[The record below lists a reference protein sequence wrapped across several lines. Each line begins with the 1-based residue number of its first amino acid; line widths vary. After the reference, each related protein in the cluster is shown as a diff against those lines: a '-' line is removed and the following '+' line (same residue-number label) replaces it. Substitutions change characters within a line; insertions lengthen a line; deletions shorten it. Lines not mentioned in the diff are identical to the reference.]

1 MIVITLS
8 DCPPKVRGDLSK
20 WLIEINT
27 GVYVGQVSARVR
39 EELWKRICENLH
51 AGRATMVFH
60 AMGEQHMDF
69 RVHNTTWE
77 PVDFD
82 GLKLM
87 RRPLPSARK
96 QSQTMVLEKGF
107 SKAAKMQKIDRI
119 NRARKYT
126 LKEDSYIVL
135 DLETTGLSCAVHEI
149 IEIAAICIV
158 HDAVEAELSML
169 VQCQTS
175 LPENISKL
183 TGITDEMLQQQGVP
197 LYQAL
202 SQLISFVENRRI
214 VCHNAAFDFGFL
226 HAACQRVGLSMF
238 HNPCIDTLTLARRKV
253 FDVVDYKLN
262 TIASYFSLD
271 TSNHHR
277 ALADCYLTY
286 GIYKKLNEL

>member
-271 TSNHHR
+271 SSNHHR

>member
-51 AGRATMVFH
+51 TGRATMVFH
-60 AMGEQHMDF
+60 TIGEQHMDF

-87 RRPLPSARK
+87 RRPLPSARE
-96 QSQTMVLEKGF
+96 QSQAMVLEKGF
-107 SKAAKMQKIDRI
+107 SKAAKMQKVDRI
-119 NRARKYT
+119 KRARKRS

-135 DLETTGLSCAVHEI
+135 DVETTGLSCAVHEI
-149 IEIAAICIV
+149 IEIAALSIV

-183 TGITDEMLQQQGVP
+183 TGITDKMLPQQGIP

-202 SQLISFVENRRI
+202 LQFIAFVGNRSI

-262 TIASYFSLD
+262 TVADHFSMD

>member
-51 AGRATMVFH
+51 TGRATMVFRTT
-60 AMGEQHMDF
+60 GEQHMDF

-87 RRPLPSARK
+87 RRPLPSARE
-96 QSQTMVLEKGF
+96 QSQAMVLEKGF
-107 SKAAKMQKIDRI
+107 SKAAKMQKVDRI
-119 NRARKYT
+119 KQARKRS

-135 DLETTGLSCAVHEI
+135 DVETTGLSCAVHEI
-149 IEIAAICIV
+149 IEIAALSIV

-183 TGITDEMLQQQGVP
+183 TGITDKMLQQQGIP

-202 SQLISFVENRRI
+202 LQFIAFVGNRSI

-226 HAACQRVGLSMF
+226 HAACQRVALSMF

-262 TIASYFSLD
+262 TVADHFSMD

-286 GIYKKLNEL
+286 GIYNKLNEL

>member
-51 AGRATMVFH
+51 TGRATMVFH
-60 AMGEQHMDF
+60 TTGEQHMDF

-107 SKAAKMQKIDRI
+107 SKAAKMQKVDRI

-202 SQLISFVENRRI
+202 SQLISFMENRRI

-226 HAACQRVGLSMF
+226 HAACQSVGLSMF

>member
-107 SKAAKMQKIDRI
+107 SKAAKMQKVDRI

>member
-51 AGRATMVFH
+51 TGRATMVFH
-60 AMGEQHMDF
+60 TIGEQHMDF

-87 RRPLPSARK
+87 RRPLPSARE
-96 QSQTMVLEKGF
+96 QSQAMVLEKGF
-107 SKAAKMQKIDRI
+107 SKAAKMQKVDRI
-119 NRARKYT
+119 KRARKRS

-135 DLETTGLSCAVHEI
+135 DVETTGLSCAVHEI
-149 IEIAAICIV
+149 IEIAALSIV

-183 TGITDEMLQQQGVP
+183 TGITDKMLQQQGIP

-202 SQLISFVENRRI
+202 LQFIAFVGNRSI

-262 TIASYFSLD
+262 TVADHFSMD

-286 GIYKKLNEL
+286 GIYKKLNEF

>member
-60 AMGEQHMDF
+60 TMGEQQMDF

-107 SKAAKMQKIDRI
+107 SKAAKMQKVDRI

-202 SQLISFVENRRI
+202 SQLISFAENRRN
-214 VCHNAAFDFGFL
+214 CM
-226 HAACQRVGLSMF
+226 S
-238 HNPCIDTLTLARRKV
+238 
-253 FDVVDYKLN
+253 
-262 TIASYFSLD
+262 
-271 TSNHHR
+271 
-277 ALADCYLTY
+277 
-286 GIYKKLNEL
+286 

>member
-107 SKAAKMQKIDRI
+107 SKAAKMQKIDKI

>member
-51 AGRATMVFH
+51 TGRATMVFH
-60 AMGEQHMDF
+60 TIGEQHMDF

-87 RRPLPSARK
+87 RRPLPSARE
-96 QSQTMVLEKGF
+96 QSQAMVLEKGF
-107 SKAAKMQKIDRI
+107 SKAAKMQKVDRI
-119 NRARKYT
+119 KRARKRS

-135 DLETTGLSCAVHEI
+135 DVETTGLSCAVHEI
-149 IEIAAICIV
+149 IEIAALSIV

-183 TGITDEMLQQQGVP
+183 TGITDKMLQQQGIP

-202 SQLISFVENRRI
+202 LQFIAFVGNRSI

-262 TIASYFSLD
+262 TVADHFSMD

-286 GIYKKLNEL
+286 GIYNKLNEL

>member
-1 MIVITLS
+1 
-8 DCPPKVRGDLSK
+8 
-20 WLIEINT
+20 
-27 GVYVGQVSARVR
+27 
-39 EELWKRICENLH
+39 
-51 AGRATMVFH
+51 
-60 AMGEQHMDF
+60 MDF

-107 SKAAKMQKIDRI
+107 SKAAKMQKVDRI

-202 SQLISFVENRRI
+202 SQLISFMENRRI

>member
-27 GVYVGQVSARVR
+27 DVYVGQVSARVR

-51 AGRATMVFH
+51 TGRATMVFH
-60 AMGEQHMDF
+60 TIGEQHMDF

-87 RRPLPSARK
+87 RRPLPSARE
-96 QSQTMVLEKGF
+96 QSQAMVLEKGF
-107 SKAAKMQKIDRI
+107 SKAAKMQKVDRI
-119 NRARKYT
+119 KRARKRS

-135 DLETTGLSCAVHEI
+135 DVETTGLSCAVHEI
-149 IEIAAICIV
+149 IEIAALSIV

-183 TGITDEMLQQQGVP
+183 TGITDKMLQQQGIP

-202 SQLISFVENRRI
+202 LQFIAFVGNRSI

-262 TIASYFSLD
+262 TVADHFSMD

>member
-51 AGRATMVFH
+51 TGRATMVFH
-60 AMGEQHMDF
+60 TIGEQHMDF

-87 RRPLPSARK
+87 RRPLPSARE
-96 QSQTMVLEKGF
+96 QSQAMVLEKGF
-107 SKAAKMQKIDRI
+107 SKAAKMQKVDRI
-119 NRARKYT
+119 KRARKRS

-135 DLETTGLSCAVHEI
+135 DVETTGLSCAVHEI
-149 IEIAAICIV
+149 IEIAALSIV

-183 TGITDEMLQQQGVP
+183 TGITDKMLQQQGIP

-202 SQLISFVENRRI
+202 LQFIAFVGNRSI

-226 HAACQRVGLSMF
+226 HAACRRVGLSMF

-262 TIASYFSLD
+262 TVADHFSMD

>member
-1 MIVITLS
+1 MVVITLS

-51 AGRATMVFH
+51 TGRATMVFH
-60 AMGEQHMDF
+60 TIGEQHMDF

-87 RRPLPSARK
+87 RRPLPSARE
-96 QSQTMVLEKGF
+96 QSQAMVLEKGF
-107 SKAAKMQKIDRI
+107 SKAAKMQKVDRI
-119 NRARKYT
+119 KRARKRS

-135 DLETTGLSCAVHEI
+135 DVETTGLSCAVHEI
-149 IEIAAICIV
+149 IEIAALSIV

-183 TGITDEMLQQQGVP
+183 TGITDKMLQQQGIP

-202 SQLISFVENRRI
+202 LQFIAFVGNRSI

-262 TIASYFSLD
+262 TVADHFSMD

>member
-51 AGRATMVFH
+51 TGRATMVFH
-60 AMGEQHMDF
+60 TTGEQHMDF

-107 SKAAKMQKIDRI
+107 SKAAKMQKVDRI

-202 SQLISFVENRRI
+202 SQLISFAENRRI

-238 HNPCIDTLTLARRKV
+238 HNPFIDTLTLARRKV

>member
-286 GIYKKLNEL
+286 GICKKLNEL

>member
-51 AGRATMVFH
+51 TGRATMVFRTT
-60 AMGEQHMDF
+60 GEQHMDF

-87 RRPLPSARK
+87 RRPLPSARE
-96 QSQTMVLEKGF
+96 QSQAMVLEKGF
-107 SKAAKMQKIDRI
+107 SKAAKMQKVDRI
-119 NRARKYT
+119 KQARKRS

-135 DLETTGLSCAVHEI
+135 DVETTGLSCAVHEI
-149 IEIAAICIV
+149 IEIAALSIV

-183 TGITDEMLQQQGVP
+183 TGITDKMLQQQGIP

-202 SQLISFVENRRI
+202 LQFIAFVGNRSI

-262 TIASYFSLD
+262 TVADHFSMD

-286 GIYKKLNEL
+286 GIYNKLNEL

>member
-60 AMGEQHMDF
+60 TMGEQQMDF

-77 PVDFD
+77 
-82 GLKLM
+82 
-87 RRPLPSARK
+87 
-96 QSQTMVLEKGF
+96 SQTMVLEKGF
-107 SKAAKMQKIDRI
+107 SKAAKMQKVDRI

-202 SQLISFVENRRI
+202 SQLISFAENRRI

>member
-51 AGRATMVFH
+51 AGRATMVLPT
-60 AMGEQHMDF
+60 MGEQQMDF

-107 SKAAKMQKIDRI
+107 SKAAKMQKVDRI

-202 SQLISFVENRRI
+202 SQLISFAENRRI

>member
-107 SKAAKMQKIDRI
+107 SKAAKMQKVDRI

-149 IEIAAICIV
+149 IEVAAICIV

>member
-27 GVYVGQVSARVR
+27 GIYVGQVSARVR

-51 AGRATMVFH
+51 TGRATMVFH
-60 AMGEQHMDF
+60 TMGEQHLDF

-87 RRPLPSARK
+87 RRPLPSTRE
-96 QSQTMVLEKGF
+96 QSQTMTLEKGF
-107 SKAAKMQKIDRI
+107 SKAAKMQKVDRI

>member
-27 GVYVGQVSARVR
+27 GGYVGQVSARVR

-60 AMGEQHMDF
+60 TMGEQQMDF

-96 QSQTMVLEKGF
+96 QSQTMVLEKGL
-107 SKAAKMQKIDRI
+107 SKAAKMQKVDRI

-202 SQLISFVENRRI
+202 SQLISFAENRRI

>member
-51 AGRATMVFH
+51 PGRATMVFH
-60 AMGEQHMDF
+60 TMGEQHMDF

-107 SKAAKMQKIDRI
+107 SKAAKMQKVDRI

-149 IEIAAICIV
+149 IEVAAICIV

-197 LYQAL
+197 L
-202 SQLISFVENRRI
+202 SQLISFAENRRI

-226 HAACQRVGLSMF
+226 HTACQRVGLSMF

>member
-202 SQLISFVENRRI
+202 SQLISFMENRRI

>member
-51 AGRATMVFH
+51 TGRATMVFH
-60 AMGEQHMDF
+60 TMGEQHMDF

-87 RRPLPSARK
+87 RRPLPSAREH
-96 QSQTMVLEKGF
+96 SQTMVLEKGF
-107 SKAAKMQKIDRI
+107 SKAAKMQKVDRI
-119 NRARKYT
+119 KQAHKRT

-135 DLETTGLSCAVHEI
+135 DLETTGLSCSVHEI
-149 IEIAAICIV
+149 IEIAALSIV
-158 HDAVEAELSML
+158 HDTVEAELSIL
-169 VQCQTS
+169 VQCQT
-175 LPENISKL
+175 LLLDNISKL
-183 TGITDEMLQQQGVP
+183 TGITDEMLQQQGIP

-202 SQLISFVENRRI
+202 SQLIAFVGNRSI

-238 HNPCIDTLTLARRKV
+238 HNPCIDTLTLARRKI

>member
-1 MIVITLS
+1 MVVITLS

-27 GVYVGQVSARVR
+27 GVYVGQVSMRVR

-51 AGRATMVFH
+51 TGRATMVFH
-60 AMGEQHMDF
+60 TMGEQHMDF

-87 RRPLPSARK
+87 RRTLPSTREH
-96 QSQTMVLEKGF
+96 SQTMVLEKGF
-107 SKAAKMQKIDRI
+107 SKAAKLQKVDRI
-119 NRARKYT
+119 KRARKRT

-135 DLETTGLSCAVHEI
+135 DVETTGLSCAVHEI
-149 IEIAAICIV
+149 IEIAALSIV

-183 TGITDEMLQQQGVP
+183 TGITDKMLQQQGIP

-202 SQLISFVENRRI
+202 LQFIAFVGNRSI

-262 TIASYFSLD
+262 TVADYFSMD

>member
-60 AMGEQHMDF
+60 TMGEQHMDF

-107 SKAAKMQKIDRI
+107 SKAAKMQKVDRI

-202 SQLISFVENRRI
+202 SQLISFMENRRI

-238 HNPCIDTLTLARRKV
+238 HNPCIDTLTLSRRKV
-253 FDVVDYKLN
+253 FDVVD
-262 TIASYFSLD
+262 
-271 TSNHHR
+271 
-277 ALADCYLTY
+277 
-286 GIYKKLNEL
+286 

>member
-107 SKAAKMQKIDRI
+107 SKAAKMQKVDRI

-238 HNPCIDTLTLARRKV
+238 HNPCIDTLTLSRRKV